1 MSAKTKIIEVR
12 AIEHNKQSRLAL
24 YFPIDKELI
33 ALVKTLPDAC
43 WSQSQKCWHIA
54 NNRTNLKELF
64 RVFKGIAYVNAN
76 ALFLPKPKQEK
87 PIETKEKI
95 ILNNQ
100 LTSEH
105 LKKIAQFTDWL
116 NSRRYSPN
124 TIKTY
129 TDALRT
135 FLKFYHN
142 KPLNE
147 INNQDLIRFNNEYIL
162 RNGFS
167 ASFQNQIVNAIKLFF
182 RKIENC
188 KMEVDLIHRPK
199 REKKLPNVLSK
210 EEVQSILKNTINIK
224 HKAALSLIYSC
235 GLRRSELLNLKLK
248 DVDSKRNLLL
258 IRNAKGKK
266 DRIAPLSGK
275 IVDLLRVYYKSYKP
289 QTYLFEGWVENT
301 KYSERSLEKVLKNS
315 VKLANINK
323 PVSLHWLRHSY
334 ATHLLESGTDLRYIQ
349 EILGHKS
356 SKTTEIYTHV
366 SSKQI
371 ANIKTPFDE
380 LEIDF

>member
-1 MSAKTKIIEVR
+1 
-12 AIEHNKQSRLAL
+12 
-24 YFPIDKELI
+24 
-33 ALVKTLPDAC
+33 
-43 WSQSQKCWHIA
+43 
-54 NNRTNLKELF
+54 
-64 RVFKGIAYVNAN
+64 
-76 ALFLPKPKQEK
+76 
-87 PIETKEKI
+87 
-95 ILNNQ
+95 
-100 LTSEH
+100 
-105 LKKIAQFTDWL
+105 
-116 NSRRYSPN
+116 
-124 TIKTY
+124 
-129 TDALRT
+129 
-135 FLKFYHN
+135 
-142 KPLNE
+142 
-147 INNQDLIRFNNEYIL
+147 
-162 RNGFS
+162 
-167 ASFQNQIVNAIKLFF
+167 
-182 RKIENC
+182 
-188 KMEVDLIHRPK
+188 MEVDLIHRPK

-334 ATHLLESGTDLRYIQ
+334 ATHLL
-349 EILGHKS
+349 
-356 SKTTEIYTHV
+356 
-366 SSKQI
+366 
-371 ANIKTPFDE
+371 
-380 LEIDF
+380 